1 MSKTERRG
9 FSIRIFLPD
18 GSPDGLKIV
27 EKSNWTGKGVVCP
40 RALFGDAKKRAEFQK
55 TGVYLLLGPVTESG
69 LPQAY
74 IGEGDPLRPRLEQ
87 HAAKKDFWTTAILF
101 LSKDE
106 NLNKAHVQ
114 HLESRL
120 LLVARDAK
128 RCELENGN
136 EPQLP
141 SLSES
146 DVAEVEGFLDEMLL
160 CFPVL
165 GVSIFERPAKPTS
178 AVVTLFLEG
187 RGIAARGYE
196 SAQGFV
202 VLAGSESAELETPS
216 FHPYLR
222 ELRMNLA
229 KSGILKLT
237 NGKLVLSQ
245 DYLFSSPSNA
255 QASFSDEMTTAGCRG
270 ARRTVGPSKNFKNK
284 PPQQFSGKR
293 TVAFSHART
302 RSISARRAE
311 GK

>member
-55 TGVYLLLGPVTESG
+55 TGVYLLLGPSTESG

-114 HLESRL
+114 YLESRL
-120 LLVARDAK
+120 LLLARDAK

-165 GVSIFERPAKPTS
+165 GVSIFERPVKPT
-178 AVVTLFLEG
+178 AVVVTLFLDG
-187 RGIAARGYE
+187 RGIKARGYE

-202 VLAGSESAELETPS
+202 VLAGSEAAGQEAAHFQGS
-216 FHPYLR
+216 LR
-222 ELRMNLA
+222 ELRTNLA
-229 KSGILKLT
+229 KSGILEMRGDNHVLT
-237 NGKLVLSQ
+237 Q
-245 DYLFSSPSNA
+245 DYLFSSPST
-255 QASFSDEMTTAGCRG
+255 ASSVMFGRNDNGRLSW
-270 ARRTVGPSKNFKNK
+270 RTKDGRALKEL
-284 PPQQFSGKR
+284 QEQ
-293 TVAFSHART
+293 
-302 RSISARRAE
+302 SAE
-311 GK
+311 ST